1 MKGRQDARASAQYHA
16 RHPRIL
22 TLSLSLSLLSVRR
35 DASPFFFT
43 ESLPSPHSPDRPEKF
58 PLTLENTIPSS
69 FLLLLLL
76 CRIPSALENNTLSPS
91 LLVTSFDGFVYF
103 FFFFFLSFGFT
114 HELFH
119 RVGSSW
125 SKRRRRRRIRSRLC
139 IIGGYDN
146 R

>member
-1 MKGRQDARASAQYHA
+1 MRAHRLNTTRAIHGSS
-16 RHPRIL
+16 L
-22 TLSLSLSLLSVRR
+22 FLSLSPSSPCAGMHLHSFSPSRFLPPTLQTAPRSFLSRSRTRYPPPSSSSSFSVAFHLRSR
-35 DASPFFFT
+35 IIRYPPPS
-43 ESLPSPHSPDRPEKF
+43 SLPRSTVSC
-58 PLTLENTIPSS
+58 T
-69 FLLLLLL
+69 
-76 CRIPSALENNTLSPS
+76 
-91 LLVTSFDGFVYF
+91 F